1 MRIFNFIIL
10 IFSLIFFIK
19 ILSNDLKT
27 TFILKNRMHKIVLI
41 RKVSIIVIITSV
53 LILSVILNL
62 NKPNNNNLNIVI
74 ILFIPMIYCIY
85 YIIRRIIFLYNR
97 RSNKELH
104 NENVGW
110 KVMPYGGCRLNNF
123 KDRKDL
129 EKYRLYTLIRNAVNS
144 KYDLDLIGNSYSHF
158 YIIDR
163 GLRLEIKLEALNEN
177 RYNILRNGYKKHKFR
192 LNSWRMEERIYRLL
206 KKELLN
212 YTYMIDG
219 NRIKFGDYTL
229 IARVA
234 HCDIKVDIK
243 VPS

>member
-1 MRIFNFIIL
+1 MRILSFIIL
-10 IFSLIFFIK
+10 IFSLMFFIK
-19 ILSNDLKT
+19 ILISIFKT
-27 TFILKNRMHKIVLI
+27 IFILKNRINKIALI
-41 RKVSIIVIITSV
+41 RKVLIIVIIVIVS
-53 LILSVILNL
+53 ILSIILNFG
-62 NKPNNNNLNIVI
+62 KSNNSNFNNIVI
-74 ILFIPMIYCIY
+74 IVFIPTTY
-85 YIIRRIIFLYNR
+85 YIIRYIVFLYNKR
-97 RSNKELH
+97 NNKVWN
-104 NENVGW
+104 NEKVGW
-110 KVMPYGGCRLNNF
+110 KVMPYGGCKLNDF

-129 EKYRLYTLIRNAVNS
+129 EKYRLYTLIRNVVNS
-144 KYDLDLIGNSYSHF
+144 KYDLDLIGNNYSHF

-177 RYNILRNGYKKHKFR
+177 RYNILKNGYKKHKLR
-192 LNSWRMEERIYRLL
+192 LNSWRMEEKIYRLL